1 MSRIFNL
8 VSLEVL
14 LFTFWGTTLSY
25 VLFKFFHLNLMDEWI
40 GRGLYPGLAFFN
52 GLDFYEPD
60 SGPHVTLYGW
70 ATGLFYMLSGFG
82 SDPDDAALIAYCTN
96 LLSVFFVLFALYR
109 LCFYN
114 SKSLSFRVV
123 ADSVALVALSLAV
136 AFLDPTT
143 ESLFRIHADTPAL
156 VFLLLSIVLLKIFC
170 DRKNQILLFL
180 SALCLCLS
188 FWAKL
193 PTLPACI
200 LPAIFFATNG
210 KWKSFVLF
218 LLHLTVAFIITLA
231 FVAIFYGVN
240 DSKFIL
246 LDHISQNKWSDRN
259 SLFYGKGA
267 GLLQMNYF
275 EAIPLLFR
283 FFVMYIEQY
292 WIIIIGVI
300 GVFSLSFSKNTNPD
314 KKFLLLNLSFA
325 YFLTLPSCLSAL
337 AHFGSVENSLFFT
350 NFIGILCIIAGI
362 HCFLTEFNKTSH
374 PSIFIWSIS
383 LMLILPTLRVANSIS
398 ISRHS
403 PHQQA
408 FEYLQAGNQDV
419 FFGWYPISHLM
430 ANDESYT
437 SIEVP
442 TWVSMTKPND
452 ISFSKKHF
460 PPKAEFLATC
470 KIGYGG
476 FSLQRY
482 LGKLEEVESN
492 RKLSHWRLFKIAK

>member
-1 MSRIFNL
+1 MNQIPVHMLLCTDGQLVYSTCYL
-8 VSLEVL
+8 VSEVI
-14 LFTFWGTTLSY
+14 
-25 VLFKFFHLNLMDEWI
+25 LM
-40 GRGLYPGLAFFN
+40 
-52 GLDFYEPD
+52 
-60 SGPHVTLYGW
+60 
-70 ATGLFYMLSGFG
+70 M
-82 SDPDDAALIAYCTN
+82 
-96 LLSVFFVLFALYR
+96 LLSLHIALTYYQFFVLFALYR
-109 LCFYN
+109 LCFFN

-170 DRKNQILLFL
+170 DRKNQIWLFL

-218 LLHLTVAFIITLA
+218 LLHLTFALIITLA

-300 GVFSLSFSKNTNPD
+300 GVFSFLFLKISTLIKVPIIKSFFRLFPNSPFLSFST
-314 KKFLLLNLSFA
+314 
-325 YFLTLPSCLSAL
+325 C
-337 AHFGSVENSLFFT
+337 SLW
-350 NFIGILCIIAGI
+350 
-362 HCFLTEFNKTSH
+362 K
-374 PSIFIWSIS
+374 
-383 LMLILPTLRVANSIS
+383 R
-398 ISRHS
+398 
-403 PHQQA
+403 
-408 FEYLQAGNQDV
+408 
-419 FFGWYPISHLM
+419 
-430 ANDESYT
+430 
-437 SIEVP
+437 
-442 TWVSMTKPND
+442 
-452 ISFSKKHF
+452 
-460 PPKAEFLATC
+460 
-470 KIGYGG
+470 
-476 FSLQRY
+476 
-482 LGKLEEVESN
+482 
-492 RKLSHWRLFKIAK
+492 